1 MKFKN
6 IQYLL
11 IAILATMMAC
21 KQDNASA
28 VIENK
33 GDTMIS
39 EITGEEIPLDP
50 LPVACNLVTG
60 KQMADFLGKDEADL
74 EILDGN
80 RNQQGA
86 NNTACFYKWRDP
98 VYDASGVFIQI
109 QRNSLPD
116 ELPDFVMATMNNKK
130 WEGENSMAE
139 PGKTF
144 KYVDYA
150 GLDVPAIYCDEID
163 RYYFTKGYKYL
174 YSVAFNYPI
183 KEEEMHAI
191 FNKIANLM
199 LKNF

>member
-1 MKFKN
+1 MKFNCIK
-6 IQYLL
+6 YAVVAFL
-11 IAILATMMAC
+11 AIMISC
-21 KQDNASA
+21 KQDNSSE
-28 VIENK
+28 VMST

-39 EITGEEIPLDP
+39 TVTGEEIPLDP
-50 LPVACNLVTG
+50 LPVACELISA
-60 KQMADFLGKDEADL
+60 KQMAEFLGKEESAF

-80 RNQQGA
+80 RNQPGA
-86 NNTACFYKWRDP
+86 NNTACFYKWKDP

-130 WEGENSMAE
+130 WEGENSMDE
-139 PGKTF
+139 PGKSF
-144 KYVDYA
+144 KYVDYS
-150 GLDVPAIYCDEID
+150 GLEVPAIYCAEID

-183 KEEEMHAI
+183 KEEEMNAI

-199 LKNF
+199 LKKF

>member
-1 MKFKN
+1 MKFNCFK
-6 IQYLL
+6 YVLVALL
-11 IAILATMMAC
+11 AIMISC
-21 KQDNASA
+21 KQDNQSA
-28 VIENK
+28 VMST

-39 EITGEEIPLDP
+39 SVTGEEIPLDP
-50 LPVACNLVTG
+50 LPVACNLISA
-60 KQMADFLGKDEADL
+60 KQMAEFLGKEESAL

-80 RNQQGA
+80 RNQPGA
-86 NNTACFYKWRDP
+86 NNTACFYKWRDD

-130 WEGENSMAE
+130 WEGENSMDE
-139 PGKTF
+139 PGKAF
-144 KYVDYA
+144 KYVDYS
-150 GLDVPAIYCDEID
+150 GLEVPAIYCDEID